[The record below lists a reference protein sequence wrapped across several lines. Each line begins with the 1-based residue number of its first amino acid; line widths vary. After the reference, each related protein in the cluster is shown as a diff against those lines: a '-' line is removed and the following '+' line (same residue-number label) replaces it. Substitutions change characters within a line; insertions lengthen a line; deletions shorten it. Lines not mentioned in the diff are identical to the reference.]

1 MNILDK
7 IRNEQVKAERHEFNV
22 GDTTTIW
29 AIMMGPPT

>member
-22 GDTTTIW
+22 GDTIR
-29 AIMMGPPT
+29 IHVKIV